1 VKGPSKSQ
9 EECHFDEEL
18 VEVTKYTIRKRVLH
32 LPSLGYDEC
41 MCVHG
46 EFMT

>member
-18 VEVTKYTIRKRVLH
+18 VEVTKVYYKQEGVASSKSRL
-32 LPSLGYDEC
+32 
-41 MCVHG
+41 
-46 EFMT
+46 